1 MSRISSPSGCKW
13 RHLTFISIPR
23 MSHSYPDKNTYDACL
38 SDISI
43 GNMCLFLTLI
53 YMVVFIVSSLVE
65 PIPLL
70 APD

>member
-1 MSRISSPSGCKW
+1 
-13 RHLTFISIPR
+13 

-38 SDISI
+38 SDVSI
-43 GNMCLFLTLI
+43 GNMCLFLMLI

-65 PIPLL
+65 QIPLL